1 MKKRSHQT
9 DKRVI
14 FCIVCLFF
22 LFGALGG
29 ALAANLLKAPQKAEL
44 AAFLETALL
53 KQEGA
58 TFRDVFWKYLKYE
71 LLIWIGGWMLPGL
84 FLSGTAF
91 LFRSIAVGFTAATL
105 LLTYGT
111 KGIWTAVTAFLP
123 QNLLLIP
130 AYSILMTA
138 AVYYLL
144 SAQNE
149 TGKRA
154 LKRERRRRR
163 VEYCILFMG
172 SVLLLLLAAGLEQA
186 VIL

>member
-14 FCIVCLFF
+14 FCVVCLFF
-22 LFGALGG
+22 LIGALGG
-29 ALAANLLKAPQKAEL
+29 ALAANLLKAQQKAEL
-44 AAFLETALL
+44 ATFLETALFT
-53 KQEGA
+53 QEEVN
-58 TFRDVFWKYLKYE
+58 FRGIFWKYLKYDI
-71 LLIWIGGWMLPGL
+71 LIWLGGWMLPGL
-84 FLSGTAF
+84 FLSAAAF
-91 LFRSIAVGFTAATL
+91 LFRSIAVGFTSATL
-105 LLTYGT
+105 LLTYGI
-111 KGIWTAVTAFLP
+111 KGTWTAVVSFLP

-130 AYSILMTA
+130 TYSILMTA

-163 VEYCILFMG
+163 VEYCILFVG
-172 SVLLLLLAAGLEQA
+172 SVLLLLLAAGLERA

>member
-1 MKKRSHQT
+1 MKKRSCQT
-9 DKRVI
+9 DKRML

-22 LFGALGG
+22 LFGSLGG
-29 ALAANLLKAPQKAEL
+29 ALAANLLKAAQKAEL
-44 AAFLETALL
+44 AAFLETALFPQ
-53 KQEGA
+53 KAA
-58 TFRDVFWKYLKYE
+58 TFWHIFWKYLKYD
-71 LLIWIGGWMLPGL
+71 LLIWLGGWTTAGV
-84 FLSGTAF
+84 FVSGAAF
-91 LFRSIAVGFTAATL
+91 LFRSIAVGFTSAA
-105 LLTYGT
+105 LLTAYGV

-130 AYSILMTA
+130 TYSVLMTA

-163 VEYCILFMG
+163 VEYCILFAG
-172 SVLLLLLAAGLEQA
+172 SVVLLLLAAGIEQA